1 MPNKIHKKKGLILKF
16 NDQGCIF
23 FQGKG
28 RLRKCLRVNSEA
40 STGVYT
46 FLKME
51 LFKKMKEMNKMKMG
65 KG

>member
-1 MPNKIHKKKGLILKF
+1 MYILPREGKILILKE
-16 NDQGCIF
+16 NVEG
-23 FQGKG
+23 
-28 RLRKCLRVNSEA
+28 VNSEA

-46 FLKME
+46 FLKLE